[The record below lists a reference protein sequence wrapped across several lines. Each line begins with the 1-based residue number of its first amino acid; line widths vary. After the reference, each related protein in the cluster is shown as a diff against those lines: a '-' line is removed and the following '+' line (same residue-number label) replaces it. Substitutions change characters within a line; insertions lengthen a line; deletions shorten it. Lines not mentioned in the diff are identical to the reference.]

1 MYGMLFVDPQRLP
14 GAAEYALADAS
25 ADGAL
30 VLLCRRCTS
39 SSSSNAHFPEYLLFE
54 RSHNRSVPLPRRL
67 HIGGPQALVA
77 TSTTPP
83 AGANEADVEAEVEA
97 EAEVRRPTRT
107 DAAAAGLRVA
117 KLSASGRY
125 LVRHSILCTVR
136 SSVG

>member
-1 MYGMLFVDPQRLP
+1 MLFVDPQRLP

-30 VLLCRRCTS
+30 VLLCRHCTS

-67 HIGGPQALVA
+67 HIGGPHALAA

-83 AGANEADVEAEVEA
+83 AGANEADDEAEV

-107 DAAAAGLRVA
+107 DAAAAGLRAA

-125 LVRHSILCTVR
+125 LVRHSILYDRQSGGT
-136 SSVG
+136 